1 MRTCIYHFGSHIA
14 RVGNAQVN
22 WQSVCSVDSVDYSML
37 RIRPS
42 SGGPTIVQAY
52 KARLGRRQCS
62 TTACSQSPVSAVYA
76 IIWSIKPPKTM
87 ETGQLMGMGPL
98 TVNASAASLMLRAK
112 TQVIWWVS
120 LATNIVLD
128 PGTAFCEK
136 YFFLVEDKSTHWV
149 WSTWRCKASWIHDVC

>member
-1 MRTCIYHFGSHIA
+1 MRCGRAFIILVLISHEWATHKWIGKASAVSILSITRCSGFG
-14 RVGNAQVN
+14 Q
-22 WQSVCSVDSVDYSML
+22 
-37 RIRPS
+37 
-42 SGGPTIVQAY
+42 VQAY

-87 ETGQLMGMGPL
+87 ETGHGQLMGMGPL
-98 TVNASAASLMLRAK
+98 TVDASAASLILRAK